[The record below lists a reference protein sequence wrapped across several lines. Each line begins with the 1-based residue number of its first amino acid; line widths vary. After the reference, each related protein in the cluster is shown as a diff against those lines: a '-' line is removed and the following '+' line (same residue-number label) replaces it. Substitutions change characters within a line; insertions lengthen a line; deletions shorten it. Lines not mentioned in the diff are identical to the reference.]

1 MQIGGPCA
9 IVRIVAASQMCLYAR
24 STAIA
29 SYLFKLK
36 IVFVPIENVF
46 VWVTKMYF
54 IQIAKCICAIA
65 WSVAE
70 SQMCLYAPRSPVQL
84 TFGFNTAANTI
95 SLEASTK
102 NTT

>member
-36 IVFVPIENVF
+36 IVFVPIENVC
-46 VWVTKMYF
+46 VWVTKRYF
-54 IQIAKCICAIA
+54 FQLQN
-65 WSVAE
+65 VF
-70 SQMCLYAPRSPVQL
+70 VQLREVWLRARCVFMLHGHHRL

-95 SLEASTK
+95 SLEASSE
-102 NTT
+102 NTM